1 MVSIVVP
8 VFNEARHI
16 SANLDLL
23 LSEAAEAFEN
33 FEILVVSDGSTDGT
47 DAKIFARSDPHLQL
61 ITSPVN
67 SGKGH
72 AVRRGFQEARG
83 ELIFFIDGGMELHP
97 RALSAFRDLLL
108 AREADIV
115 IGSKR
120 HPESKVRYP
129 ASRRMLSRLYQL
141 IIRLLFGVN
150 FTDTQVG
157 LKLFRREVIWA
168 VLPDLQVDRYG
179 FDLEILTL
187 AKLRGYERV
196 AEAPVQMDYF
206 LRGRRNLPL
215 EYAHVLRVGL
225 SLLKDTW
232 RLHRR
237 LKRLQEGQK

>member
-16 SANLDLL
+16 SANLGLL
-23 LSEAAEAFEN
+23 LREATEAFEK

-47 DAKIFARSDPHLQL
+47 DSQISSFRDARLKL
-61 ITSPVN
+61 LASPVN

-72 AVRRGFQEARG
+72 AVRKGFQEARG

-97 RALSAFRDLLL
+97 RALKVFRDLLY
-108 AREADIV
+108 ENQADIV

-120 HPESKVRYP
+120 HPDSRVRYP
-129 ASRRMLSRLYQL
+129 LSRRTLSRVYQFL
-141 IIRLLFGVN
+141 IRILFGVN

-168 VLPDLQVDRYG
+168 ILPDLRVDRYG

-187 AKLRGYERV
+187 AKLRGFERV
-196 AEAPVQMDYF
+196 VEAPVQMDYF

-215 EYAHVLRVGL
+215 EYAHVFRVGL
-225 SLLKDTW
+225 SLLRDTF
-232 RLHRR
+232 RLHARLRR
-237 LKRLQEGQK
+237 LRKGEK